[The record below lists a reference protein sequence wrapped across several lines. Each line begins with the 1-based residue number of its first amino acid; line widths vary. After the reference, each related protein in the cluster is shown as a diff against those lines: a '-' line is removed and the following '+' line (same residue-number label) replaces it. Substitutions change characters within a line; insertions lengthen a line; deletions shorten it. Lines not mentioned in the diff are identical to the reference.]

1 VFNALT
7 SEELLVGV
15 GRVLRMA
22 AAADGALEDY
32 QRSQILS
39 AYSVTRLLAAEHAA
53 AAELLAWLRAELDAV
68 LDDDRRELVLDARAR
83 VEAARTGVEVG
94 DALVDLLAAL
104 PREDPRRA
112 GVHRVLRELIDREVA
127 ALARTPSMRSAAVRS
142 RSAPS

>member
-22 AAADGALEDY
+22 AGATGPLEDY

-39 AYSVTRLLAAEHAA
+39 AYSVTRLLAAETATSD
-53 AAELLAWLRAELDAV
+53 ELLLWLRSELDAV
-68 LDDDRRELVLDARAR
+68 FDDDPRELLLEARAQ
-83 VEAARTGVEVG
+83 VKAARSGTEVG
-94 DALVDLLAAL
+94 DALVDLLAGL

-127 ALARTPSMRSAAVRS
+127 ALARTPALRS

>member
-22 AAADGALEDY
+22 AGATGPLEDY

-39 AYSVTRLLAAEHAA
+39 AYSVTRLLAAETAA
-53 AAELLAWLRAELDAV
+53 SDELLLWLRSELDAV
-68 LDDDRRELVLDARAR
+68 LDDDPRELVLDARAQ
-83 VEAARTGVEVG
+83 VKAARSGTEVG

-127 ALARTPSMRSAAVRS
+127 ALARTPALRAAAVRS
-142 RSAPS
+142 APA